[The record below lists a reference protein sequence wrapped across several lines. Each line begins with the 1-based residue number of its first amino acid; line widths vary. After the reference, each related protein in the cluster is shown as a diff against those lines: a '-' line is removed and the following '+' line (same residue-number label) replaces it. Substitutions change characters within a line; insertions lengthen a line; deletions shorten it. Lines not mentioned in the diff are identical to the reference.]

1 MSVNFNLR
9 ISIINEAILVKN
21 LKFSQIFLKIRRIF
35 KMAVDRLF

>member
-1 MSVNFNLR
+1 MNVNFNLR